1 MHFIMIW
8 RVDLFFGLV
17 LCIQILCLS
26 VPKRDNLIIMV
37 VICVNLPCITQVILR
52 EASSACTGVCAA
64 YIQLHVSTRGSV
76 RSLYKE
82 KV

>member
-8 RVDLFFGLV
+8 RVDLFYGFV

-37 VICVNLPCITQVILR
+37 LICVNLPCITRGKLR
-52 EASSACTGVCAA
+52 EASSACKGVCAA
-64 YIQLHVSTRGSV
+64 YIQLLASTRGSV